1 MLVYL
6 LTQNY
11 LQEEYQQTAYTC
23 NVYLA
28 PGALSSRLRYMSR
41 ESVVNS
47 SRVKIEFTFLTP
59 PAKGKGK
66 KKADDGG
73 EPKVPRKRTAS
84 GSKKGKATVVVDSDE
99 GDLSSG
105 EEESEVLITD
115 YMKPVAQ
122 RVDSDNLY
130 ASDAIEDVDDDWE
143 IHPVRDEPPPKRRR
157 MREGFKMIHEGGNEV
172 MVLSSD

>member
-1 MLVYL
+1 MYL

-28 PGALSSRLRYMSR
+28 PGALASRLRYMSR

-84 GSKKGKATVVVDSDE
+84 GSKKGKVTVVVDSDD

-115 YMKPVAQ
+115 YMKPIAQ